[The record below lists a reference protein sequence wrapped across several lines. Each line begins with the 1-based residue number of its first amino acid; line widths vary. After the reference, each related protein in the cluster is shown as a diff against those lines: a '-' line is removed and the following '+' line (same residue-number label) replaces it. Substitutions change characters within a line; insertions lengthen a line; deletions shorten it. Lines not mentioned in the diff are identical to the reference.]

1 MVEAKSASP
10 LSALY
15 HNTSLQLTAGLQKT
29 PYTHAQITYTYSLA
43 YVHALI
49 HSTSLTRKS
58 SITNHEVATHLITIL
73 LQRLDNFFCMLD
85 IHPAQLVSILIA
97 HIVFFKNHIAWLIFR
112 TEISNVGRSRRKWGI
127 PLPKSTAAIHEGWR
141 EELASV

>member
-1 MVEAKSASP
+1 MVEAKPASP

-29 PYTHAQITYTYSLA
+29 PYTHAQITYTFSLA

-73 LQRLDNFFCMLD
+73 LQRLDKFFCMLD

-97 HIVFFKNHIAWLIFR
+97 RIVCFFFKPYRLVNFQKKQRFQMQGGGEGSGGYHFQNQQQQYTKA
-112 TEISNVGRSRRKWGI
+112 GG
-127 PLPKSTAAIHEGWR
+127 KS
-141 EELASV
+141 